1 MSKIATLRLSEMIL
15 RQKGTLTRRAVHA
28 VISIALRLY
37 FRRIQTSGAEEVPKR
52 EPLIFVLNHPN
63 GLIDPGLVFCA
74 LPRRVSFLAKSTL
87 FQVPVAGWLLSVVE
101 ALPLYRRIDQGED
114 LRRNLLTFAACHD
127 FLQQGRCIALFPE
140 GISHGAPHLLPLKT
154 GAARIA
160 LGALAGEPNQT
171 EQLEQL
177 KIVPVGLYY
186 TTHTPFRSEAL
197 LQFGPPIEVKRVEL
211 DADGEPPRAQ
221 VNRLTQ
227 ELEAALRQVTLN
239 FADEEER
246 ALIRRSEQIFSSALP
261 TLSLGRSLMDEFLAL
276 RALLERR
283 RHRLSAAPEQLTNA
297 EARLQDYIK
306 ALAKLG
312 VAAGR
317 LSISALPRRQVLA
330 HFLRKGALLLLLFSI
345 AWLGMMIHAPAYLG
359 CELLA
364 RRFRQHGPDE
374 GGATVKI
381 LAAIGL
387 MPLTWLLVA
396 AAIWVSFNWRLG
408 VAAFPAIALCGYV
421 GLRWLEDFYD
431 LQEWV
436 RAALLLLNRRV
447 YFLRLLRERR
457 ALSQAFIDQP
467 TNGKH

>member
-1 MSKIATLRLSEMIL
+1 MSAITTLRLSNMIL
-15 RQKGTLTRRAVHA
+15 RQKGTLTRRVVHA

-37 FRRIQTSGAEEVPKR
+37 FRRIQTSGAEDVPTG

-87 FQVPVAGWLLSVVE
+87 FRVPVAGWLLRVVE

-114 LRRNLLTFAACHD
+114 VRQNLLTFAACHD
-127 FLQQGRCIALFPE
+127 FLRQGRCIALFPE
-140 GISHGAPHLLPLKT
+140 GISHGAPYLLPLKT

-160 LGALAGEPNQT
+160 LGALAGGASET
-171 EQLEQL
+171 EHLEHL

-186 TTHTPFRSEAL
+186 TAHTPFRSEAL
-197 LQFGPPIEVKRVEL
+197 LQFGPPIVVQRVEL
-211 DADGEPPRAQ
+211 GEDGEPPRAQ
-221 VNRLTQ
+221 VNQLTSQ
-227 ELEAALRQVTLN
+227 LEVALKQVTLN

-246 ALIRRSEQIFSSALP
+246 ALIRKSEQIFSSALS
-261 TLSLGRSLMDEFLAL
+261 TFYLGRSLMEEFQAI

-283 RHRLSAAPEQLTNA
+283 RRRQSETPEQLNQV
-297 EARLQDYIK
+297 EMRLHDYVA

-312 VAAGR
+312 VTAGR

-330 HFLRKGALLLLLFSI
+330 HFLRKGGLLLLLFPI
-345 AWLGMMIHAPAYLG
+345 AWVGMMLHAPAYLG

-381 LAAIGL
+381 LAAIVL
-387 MPLTWLLVA
+387 MPFTWLLVA
-396 AAIWVSFNWRLG
+396 ASIWAAFNWQLG
-408 VAAFPAIALCGYV
+408 FAAFPAAALCGYV
-421 GLRWLEDFYD
+421 GLRWIEDFYD

-436 RAALLLLNRRV
+436 RAGLLLLNQRH
-447 YFLRLLRERR
+447 YFLRLLRERQV
-457 ALSQAFIDQP
+457 LSQAFTEHLVRD
-467 TNGKH
+467 KA

>member
-1 MSKIATLRLSEMIL
+1 MSVITTLRLSDMIL

-28 VISIALRLY
+28 VISLALRLY
-37 FRRIQTSGAEEVPKR
+37 FRRIQTSGVEKVPNV

-63 GLIDPGLVFCA
+63 GLIDPALVFCA

-87 FQVPVAGWLLSVVE
+87 FQVPVAGWLLRVVE
-101 ALPLYRRIDQGED
+101 ALPLYRRIDRGED

-127 FLQQGRCIALFPE
+127 FLRQGRCIALFPE

-160 LGALAGEPNQT
+160 LGALAGGPNKA
-171 EQLEQL
+171 EQLDHL

-221 VNRLTQ
+221 VNHLTKQ
-227 ELEAALRQVTLN
+227 LEVALKQVTLN
-239 FADEEER
+239 FADEKER
-246 ALIRRSEQIFSSALP
+246 ALIRRAEQIFSSALP
-261 TLSLGRSLMDEFLAL
+261 TLSLGRSLMEEFLAL
-276 RALLERR
+276 RELLERR
-283 RHRLSAAPEQLTNA
+283 RHRQSEAPEQLTHV
-297 EARLQDYIK
+297 ETRLHDYVT
-306 ALAKLG
+306 ALTKLG
-312 VAAGR
+312 VTAGR
-317 LSISALPRRQVLA
+317 LSISALPRRQMLW
-330 HFLRKGALLLLLFSI
+330 HFLSKGGLLLLLFPI
-345 AWLGMMIHAPAYLG
+345 AWLGMMLHAPAYLG

-396 AAIWVSFNWRLG
+396 ASIWAAFKWRLAL
-408 VAAFPAIALCGYV
+408 AALPAAALCGYA

-431 LQEWV
+431 LQEWL
-436 RAALLLLNRRV
+436 RAALLLLNRRS
-447 YFLRLLRERR
+447 YFFRLLRERQ
-457 ALSQAFIDQP
+457 ALSRAFTDHIA
-467 TNGKH
+467 NGKD